1 MVIDKKLTADRIYKL
16 MIAAGMSSADL
27 AERLGVSPMA
37 VWKWLNEKTL
47 PTLENIAGMCG
58 IFNVEIGD
66 IVAMKVEKAA

>member
-1 MVIDKKLTADRIYKL
+1 
-16 MIAAGMSSADL
+16 MSSADL